1 MIKESVST
9 LFFAIC
15 KSVKRRISIPYY
27 NREIQ
32 EIYIV
37 FQQNYIIKGMLY
49 MRILLVDG
57 KRNEMIN
64 VKVEVNRHMFIVTPE
79 IKNDKFNYIHKRLTD
94 IRNKYMEQFIKQQG
108 LNETY
113 DEIIIAE
120 IRDLLEE
127 EAERIH
133 EAEGIMYYTV

>member
-1 MIKESVST
+1 
-9 LFFAIC
+9 
-15 KSVKRRISIPYY
+15 
-27 NREIQ
+27 
-32 EIYIV
+32 
-37 FQQNYIIKGMLY
+37 

-64 VKVEVNRHMFIVTPE
+64 IEVEVNRHMFIVAPE
-79 IKNDKFNYIHKRLTD
+79 IKNDKFNYMHKKLMN
-94 IRNKYMEQFIKQQG
+94 IRKKYMGQFIEQQG

-113 DEIIIAE
+113 DKIIIAE

-127 EAERIH
+127 EAKRIH

>member
-1 MIKESVST
+1 
-9 LFFAIC
+9 
-15 KSVKRRISIPYY
+15 
-27 NREIQ
+27 
-32 EIYIV
+32 
-37 FQQNYIIKGMLY
+37 

-64 VKVEVNRHMFIVTPE
+64 VKVEVNRHMIVIAPE
-79 IKNDKFNYIHKRLTD
+79 IKNDKFNYMHKRLMD
-94 IRNKYMEQFIKQQG
+94 IRKKYIGQSIEQQG

-113 DEIIIAE
+113 DDIIIAE

-127 EAERIH
+127 EAKRIH

>member
-1 MIKESVST
+1 MKINV
-9 LFFAIC
+9 
-15 KSVKRRISIPYY
+15 
-27 NREIQ
+27 
-32 EIYIV
+32 
-37 FQQNYIIKGMLY
+37 
-49 MRILLVDG
+49 VDC

-64 VKVEVNRHMFIVTPE
+64 VKVEVNRHMFIVAPE
-79 IKNDKFNYIHKRLTD
+79 IKNDKFNYMHKRLTD

>member
-1 MIKESVST
+1 
-9 LFFAIC
+9 
-15 KSVKRRISIPYY
+15 
-27 NREIQ
+27 
-32 EIYIV
+32 
-37 FQQNYIIKGMLY
+37 
-49 MRILLVDG
+49 MRILLVDR

-64 VKVEVNRHMFIVTPE
+64 VKVEVNRRMFIVAPE
-79 IKNDKFNYIHKRLTD
+79 IKNDKFNYMHKRLTD

>member
-1 MIKESVST
+1 
-9 LFFAIC
+9 
-15 KSVKRRISIPYY
+15 
-27 NREIQ
+27 
-32 EIYIV
+32 
-37 FQQNYIIKGMLY
+37 

-64 VKVEVNRHMFIVTPE
+64 VKVEVNRHMIVIAPE
-79 IKNDKFNYIHKRLTD
+79 IKNGKFNYMHKRLMD
-94 IRNKYMEQFIKQQG
+94 IRKKYIGQFIEQQG

-113 DEIIIAE
+113 DDIIIAE

-127 EAERIH
+127 EAKRIH